1 MELRKLDI
9 ETLGSPFADQLKR
22 GFAKLRFNGL
32 LEKEFRDFYV
42 AQNLPRA
49 RLSALIALILAL
61 VVTCIDLVLG
71 PETHGPLNALRL
83 GVLCPLLA
91 VIGVAISL
99 PSARRYYTE
108 VSAVGVTLVGFV
120 VTYITHVAAL
130 QGASYV
136 LAGLVMVI
144 LYACLF
150 LGLLFNL
157 AIGIAGL
164 LVATHL
170 VMGLVLGMPYNEL
183 FYMAAILGTAATIG
197 GICSYNLEY
206 ALRTNFLETR
216 LLNELAE
223 RDGLTGLYNR
233 RIFDDFIRR
242 VWRQSRREDVAL
254 EIIFVDIDYFKI
266 YNDLYGH
273 QAGDDC
279 LKKVASSIARC
290 AKRPFDFS
298 ARYGGEEFVLVL
310 YGPPEDYAR
319 SLPEQI
325 RRDVMEL
332 AIPHAG
338 ADSAKCVTVSV
349 GVALARAGSDRSLN
363 GAIQSADEA
372 LYQAKR
378 EGRNRVVFK
387 DSNDSEVETGNFK
400 VVYRLSAAFRAAARP
415 RRAAP
420 PRAPHAL
427 AAARNCAGLRPV
439 PAWHVAR
446 FAECDAYGPLPRH
459 ATSPACGRFPRH
471 GAVRHGSAMGTT
483 DCTARMQRR
492 TRPIADAR

>member
-1 MELRKLDI
+1 MELPKLNT
-9 ETLGSPFADQLKR
+9 ERHGSPFADQLSR
-22 GFAKLRFNGL
+22 GFAKLKFGGL

-49 RLSALIALILAL
+49 RLSGLIAIILVL
-61 VVTCIDLVLG
+61 VVTCVDFVLG
-71 PETHGPLNALRL
+71 TPAIGPLNALRL

-91 VIGVAISL
+91 VIGVAVSL
-99 PSARRYYTE
+99 PAARRYYSE
-108 VSAVGVTLVGFV
+108 VAAVGVTLVGFV
-120 VTYITHVAAL
+120 VTYISDIAAL

-144 LYACLF
+144 LYASLF
-150 LGLLFNL
+150 LGLLFNT
-157 AIGIAGL
+157 AIAIATL
-164 LVATHL
+164 LVITHV
-170 VMGLVLGMPYNEL
+170 VMGIVVGLPLNEL
-183 FYMAAILGTAATIG
+183 CYMTAILGAAAVIG
-197 GICSYNLEY
+197 GISTYNLEH

-242 VWRQSRREDVAL
+242 VWRQSRREEVP
-254 EIIFVDIDYFKI
+254 IGIVFVDIDYFKI

-279 LKKVASSIARC
+279 LKKVAGSIAHC
-290 AKRPFDFS
+290 AKRPFDFA

-310 YGPPEDYAR
+310 YGPPDDFAR

-325 RRDVMEL
+325 RRDVLDL

-338 ADSAKCVTVSV
+338 STCALHVTVSV
-349 GVALARAGSDRSLN
+349 GVALARATSSRSLA
-363 GAIQSADEA
+363 GAIQAADEA

-387 DSNDSEVETGNFK
+387 DSDDSEIETGNFK
-400 VVYRLSAAFRAAARP
+400 VVYREL
-415 RRAAP
+415 
-420 PRAPHAL
+420 
-427 AAARNCAGLRPV
+427 G
-439 PAWHVAR
+439 
-446 FAECDAYGPLPRH
+446 
-459 ATSPACGRFPRH
+459 
-471 GAVRHGSAMGTT
+471 
-483 DCTARMQRR
+483 
-492 TRPIADAR
+492 

>member
-1 MELRKLDI
+1 MELPKLDT
-9 ETLGSPFADQLKR
+9 ESHGSPFADQLNR
-22 GFAKLRFNGL
+22 GFAKLRFGGL

-42 AQNLPRA
+42 VQNLPRA
-49 RLSALIALILAL
+49 RLSGLIAIILVL
-61 VVTCIDLVLG
+61 VVTCVDFVLG
-71 PETHGPLNALRL
+71 SPASGALNALRL

-108 VSAVGVTLVGFV
+108 VAAVGVTLVGFV
-120 VTYITHVAAL
+120 VTYMSTVAAL

-150 LGLLFNL
+150 LGLLFNI
-157 AIGIAGL
+157 AIGIAAL
-164 LVATHL
+164 LVVAH
-170 VMGLVLGMPYNEL
+170 VAMGFALGLPLNEL
-183 FYMAAILGTAATIG
+183 CYMTAMLGAAAVIG
-197 GICSYNLEY
+197 SISTYNLEH

-242 VWRQSRREDVAL
+242 VWRQSRREDVT
-254 EIIFVDIDYFKI
+254 IGIVFVDIDYFKI

-279 LKKVASSIARC
+279 LKKVAGSIARC
-290 AKRPFDFS
+290 AKRPFDFA

-310 YGPPEDYAR
+310 YGPPDDYAR

-325 RRDVMEL
+325 RRDVLDL

-338 ADSAKCVTVSV
+338 SMCASSVTVSV
-349 GVALARAGSDRSLN
+349 GVALARAASNRSLT
-363 GAIQSADEA
+363 GAIQAADEA

-387 DSNDSEVETGNFK
+387 DSDDSEIETGNFK
-400 VVYRLSAAFRAAARP
+400 VVYREL
-415 RRAAP
+415 
-420 PRAPHAL
+420 
-427 AAARNCAGLRPV
+427 G
-439 PAWHVAR
+439 
-446 FAECDAYGPLPRH
+446 
-459 ATSPACGRFPRH
+459 
-471 GAVRHGSAMGTT
+471 
-483 DCTARMQRR
+483 
-492 TRPIADAR
+492 